1 MITLFLMSKK
11 GLLVLESLINNGYT
25 DIIDKVV
32 CARDTSIPNDYYEEI
47 KNTCQENKILF
58 YDKSERYRVSSKFA
72 FAISWRWILKL
83 NKAKLIIF
91 HDSLLPKYRGFNP
104 LVSCLLNREKEIG
117 VTALFASKEFDT
129 GPIIMQSS
137 SRISYP
143 IKLSKAIDVISKNY
157 IVLCLEMA
165 SKIKCNIEI
174 DSEPQDENKATY
186 SIWRD
191 EEDYR
196 IDWNQSADDICLH
209 VDSLGYPYLG
219 ASCYIDGKKIRV
231 FEVEKYENLNIENR
245 MPGKLILKKRGLPV
259 VVCGEGLIK
268 IKSAVYA
275 DSKEPVFPTK
285 KYRLR
290 FT

>member
-72 FAISWRWILKL
+72 FAVSWRWILKL

-129 GPIIMQSS
+129 GPVIMQSS

-191 EEDYR
+191 EE
-196 IDWNQSADDICLH
+196 

>member
-1 MITLFLMSKK
+1 MVTLFLMSKK
-11 GLLVLESLINNGYT
+11 GLLVLDALIQSGYV

-32 CARDTSIPNDYYEEI
+32 SARDTSIPNDYYEEI
-47 KNTCQENKILF
+47 KNTCQENQISF
-58 YDKSERYRVSSKFA
+58 YDKSERYRVTSKFA
-72 FAISWRWILKL
+72 FAVSWRWILKL
-83 NKAKLIIF
+83 KKAKLIIF

-104 LVSCLLNREKEIG
+104 LVSCLLNREEEIG

-137 SRISYP
+137 SKITYP
-143 IKLSKAIDVISKNY
+143 IKLSKAIDTISQNY
-157 IVLCLEMA
+157 IVLCLNIA
-165 SKIKCNIEI
+165 SKIKSNIDI
-174 DSEPQDENKATY
+174 DSKPQNEKDATY
-186 SIWRD
+186 SVWRD

-196 IDWNQSADDICLH
+196 IDWNKSADDICLH

-219 ASCYIDGKKIRV
+219 ASCYIENEKIRV
-231 FEVEKYENLNIENR
+231 FEVEKYENLHIENR
-245 MPGKLILKKRGLPV
+245 VPGKLILKKRGLPV
-259 VVCGEGLIK
+259 VICGDGLLK
-268 IKSAVYA
+268 IKSAVYD